1 VDRSGEGGAAPFVP
15 SLKEFSMTTGPT
27 SQNRSSPAALAGRQ
41 RLFQLFRERPMGD
54 EELLVNLGLFMRSGA
69 LAKLLFL
76 NELYQKILPIPG
88 LICEFGVWWGQS
100 LVVLE
105 NLRAAYEPY
114 NYTRRIVGFDTFTGY
129 RSIGAQDK
137 RSGTITEGVY
147 GVPEG
152 YEDYLSHLL
161 QYHEQENVMGH
172 IHKHELVKG
181 DASVTAKAYFD
192 DHPEALVALAFF
204 DVALYEP
211 TRAALEAIKPRLVR
225 GSIVLFD
232 ELNNRD
238 YPGETRAALEVLG
251 AREHTLLRSAFLP
264 DRSYYVIG

>member
-1 VDRSGEGGAAPFVP
+1 
-15 SLKEFSMTTGPT
+15 MTATGPT
-27 SQNRSSPAALAGRQ
+27 SQNRSPPEAMAGRQ
-41 RLFQLFRERPMGD
+41 RLFQLFKDRPMED
-54 EELLVNLGLFMRSGA
+54 EELLVNLGLYMRSGA

-76 NELYQKILPIPG
+76 NELYQKILPLPG

-100 LVVLE
+100 LVVME

-129 RSIGAQDK
+129 RSIGANDK
-137 RSGTITEGVY
+137 RSSTIAEGVY
-147 GVPEG
+147 GVSEG
-152 YEDYLSHLL
+152 YEDYLSQLI
-161 QYHEQENVMGH
+161 QYHERENIMGH
-172 IHKHELVKG
+172 IPKHELVKG
-181 DASVTAKAYFD
+181 DAAVTTKAYFD
-192 DHPEALVALAFF
+192 DHPEALVALALF

-211 TRAALEAIKPRLVR
+211 TKAALEAIKPRLIR

-251 AREHTLLRSAFLP
+251 VREHAVLRSAFLP
-264 DRSYYVIG
+264 DRNYYVIG

>member
-1 VDRSGEGGAAPFVP
+1 MS
-15 SLKEFSMTTGPT
+15 TTGPT
-27 SQNRSSPAALAGRQ
+27 SQNRSSPEALAGRQ
-41 RLFQLFRERPMGD
+41 RLFQLFRDRPMAD
-54 EELLVNLGLFMRSGA
+54 EELLVNLGLYMRSGA
-69 LAKLLFL
+69 FAKFLFL

-88 LICEFGVWWGQS
+88 LICEFGVWWGQT
-100 LVVLE
+100 LVVME

-129 RSIGAQDK
+129 RSIGAGDK
-137 RSGTITEGVY
+137 RSSTIAEGVY

-152 YEDYLSHLL
+152 YETYLAQLL
-161 QYHEQENVMGH
+161 AYHEQENVMGH
-172 IHKHELVKG
+172 IAKHEVIKG
-181 DASVTAKAYFD
+181 DATVTTKAYFD

-211 TRAALEAIKPRLVR
+211 TRAGLEAIKPRLVR
-225 GSIVLFD
+225 GSVVAFD

-251 AREHTLLRSAFLP
+251 LKEHRLLRSAFLP
-264 DRSYYVIG
+264 DRSYFVIE